1 MRMKWWDV
9 KTRPLATTI
18 QRPQTVRRVSTTAAR
33 DAPATRLA
41 ITMRLPPSTT
51 GRVSLQTTPVRSAR
65 LTVRCCCPT
74 RMATEFATKTKLNG
88 CTNPFACNYNEFVTD
103 DDGSCEFLSCIVFG
117 CIQIGACNYDPEANY
132 SDGSCEYLSC
142 QGCLNP
148 SACNYDETATIAG
161 ICDYTSC
168 VGCTDPAADN
178 YDATA
183 TIEGSCEYLGC
194 TSFTACNYDPNANVN
209 DGSCEFLSCVG
220 CLNSAACN
228 YDENATQSGSCVYP
242 IPGFNCDGTCID
254 TDMDGVCDADE
265 VLGCTDETAL
275 NYDADA
281 TEDAG
286 NCVLPVLGCTDPTA
300 CNYDASA
307 NTNDGSCDFE
317 SCYGCLNENACNYDA
332 GALYSDA
339 AECVFADANACESC
353 EGGAVVLNDADGDGV
368 CDADEVSGCQDATAC
383 NYNEAATDDD
393 GSCDVP
399 VAGCEVCVNG
409 ASAAIDTDGDGVADC
424 DEVAGCTDAMACNYD
439 TSATDDDG
447 SCDVPVAG
455 CEVCVNGASAVIDTD
470 GDGVGDCDENVIEG
484 STNPL
489 PATTTNW
496 RPTTTA
502 LVTFCP
508 ALCSA
513 ARRRGLAITI
523 QRPTTAMVRA
533 STSRAKVARTRV
545 RATTTRQPPLQASA
559 TSRAAWDVQILRLTT
574 TTRRPPLKGHAST
587 WVAPHSRLATTT
599 PMRT

>member
-1 MRMKWWDV
+1 
-9 KTRPLATTI
+9 
-18 QRPQTVRRVSTTAAR
+18 
-33 DAPATRLA
+33 
-41 ITMRLPPSTT
+41 
-51 GRVSLQTTPVRSAR
+51 
-65 LTVRCCCPT
+65 
-74 RMATEFATKTKLNG
+74 
-88 CTNPFACNYNEFVTD
+88 
-103 DDGSCEFLSCIVFG
+103 
-117 CIQIGACNYDPEANY
+117 
-132 SDGSCEYLSC
+132 
-142 QGCLNP
+142 
-148 SACNYDETATIAG
+148 
-161 ICDYTSC
+161 
-168 VGCTDPAADN
+168 
-178 YDATA
+178 
-183 TIEGSCEYLGC
+183 
-194 TSFTACNYDPNANVN
+194 
-209 DGSCEFLSCVG
+209 
-220 CLNSAACN
+220 
-228 YDENATQSGSCVYP
+228 
-242 IPGFNCDGTCID
+242 
-254 TDMDGVCDADE
+254 MDGVCDADE

-275 NYDADA
+275 NYDANA

-286 NCVLPVLGCTDPTA
+286 NCVLPVPGCTDPTA
-300 CNYDASA
+300 CNYDVLAT
-307 NTNDGSCDFE
+307 TNDGSCDFE

-399 VAGCEVCVNG
+399 DAGCEVCVNG

-484 STNPL
+484 CTNPFACNYNEL
-489 PATTTNW
+489 ATDDDGSCDFLSCIVFGCTQE
-496 RPTTTA
+496 
-502 LVTFCP
+502 
-508 ALCSA
+508 
-513 ARRRGLAITI
+513 GLAITI

-545 RATTTRQPPLQASA
+545 RATTTRQQPLQASA

-574 TTRRPPLKGHAST
+574 TTRR
-587 WVAPHSRLATTT
+587 ATIEGSCILSLHLIHGLQLR
-599 PMRT
+599 PQCERE